1 MRIWVLIFAGN
12 RICNVYFLGVAD
24 LAQNQYSQH
33 IFFEKH
39 RINAVFFSE
48 HVLRILVLGLSDFR
62 EGVRKNL
69 SSAYS
74 RFRFC

>member
-69 SSAYS
+69 SSAYK
-74 RFRFC
+74 